1 MKQQL
6 ELADV
11 DGVTLLMLAAAS
23 ASVAVFS
30 AVAKEIRPDQVI
42 PWSPPAEGTNSRHF
56 ALPTMNGNS
65 PQHEM

>member
-11 DGVTLLMLAAAS
+11 NGVTLLMLAAAS

-30 AVAKEIRPDQVI
+30 AVAKEIRRDQVI
-42 PWSPPAEGTNSRHF
+42 PWSLLAEGPNSQHF
-56 ALPTMNGNS
+56 ALPTMNGDS